1 MKKEHA
7 ERNEQLNDKLIA
19 ENIYKDWIVTT
30 AFYSAIHF
38 VEHKIFSTSKIWHG
52 QNVKNLEEAHS
63 AIPSIHRRSR
73 HETRGALVKTYLS
86 QVSVQYDFLRK
97 QSQIARYIDYKVSN
111 SLAIQAKGC
120 LNKIKEESLKS

>member
-30 AFYSAIHF
+30 AFYSAIHYA
-38 VEHKIFSTSKIWHG
+38 EYRIFSASRIFFGKT
-52 QNVKNLEEAHS
+52 VRNLEEAHF
-63 AIPSIHRRSR
+63 AIPYQNRKSR
-73 HETRGALVKTYLS
+73 HETRGALVKIYLYNV
-86 QVSVQYDFLRK
+86 QVQYDFLRK
-97 QSQIARYIDYKVSN
+97 QSQTARYIDYRVSQ
-111 SLAIQAKGC
+111 SLATQAKGC